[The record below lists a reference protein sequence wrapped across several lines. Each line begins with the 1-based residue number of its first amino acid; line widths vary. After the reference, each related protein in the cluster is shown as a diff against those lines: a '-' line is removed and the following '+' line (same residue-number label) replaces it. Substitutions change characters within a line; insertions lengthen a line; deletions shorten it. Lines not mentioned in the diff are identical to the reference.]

1 MGANKAIQTKDINAL
16 NNKDLAEKVKQEK
29 AALGKMEFSH
39 AVSSS
44 ENPMAIRAKRR
55 DIARMLTNLN
65 SRTAATAAK

>member
-16 NNKDLAEKVKQEK
+16 GDKDLADKIKQEK
-29 AALGKMEFSH
+29 AALSKMEFSH
-39 AVSSS
+39 TVSSS

-65 SRTAATAAK
+65 ARKAK